1 MDWENDRITVRSPK
15 TEHHVGGESRII
27 PRFPELRPHLEE
39 CFDLAEPGSEFV
51 ITRYRDTNA
60 NLRTQLLRII
70 RRAGVQ
76 PWPKLFQNLRSTR
89 ETELADDFP
98 MHVVCQWIGNSQPI
112 AAKHYLQV
120 TDDHFSKALQKA
132 LQQPAVL
139 PRTGSQ
145 AGLAEDEKTP
155 VLQADASGCDHL
167 RDGQV
172 PPAGLEPDD
181 VTPSAPEDLRQTP
194 NQRAAE
200 CAAVGDDLPPIDP
213 ELAQVIEAW
222 PTLPPAIRE
231 AILAMLRA
239 AE

>member
-1 MDWENDRITVRSPK
+1 M
-15 TEHHVGGESRII
+15 
-27 PRFPELRPHLEE
+27 FPELRPHLEE

-70 RRAGVQ
+70 GRAGVQ

-120 TDDHFSKALQKA
+120 TDEHFSKA

-139 PRTGSQ
+139 PGMELQADRTAQ
-145 AGLAEDEKTP
+145 EKTP
-155 VLQADASGCDHL
+155 VLQGFAAECDVVPVTE
-167 RDGQV
+167 V
-172 PPAGLEPDD
+172 PPQGLEP
-181 VTPSAPEDLRQTP
+181 
-194 NQRAAE
+194 
-200 CAAVGDDLPPIDP
+200 
-213 ELAQVIEAW
+213 
-222 PTLPPAIRE
+222 
-231 AILAMLRA
+231 
-239 AE
+239 